1 MESTG
6 CMKIK
11 AISSLDKMDPSTRVI
26 DFCHSELGTSFN
38 CEGTVFEDNYGPSNL
53 LSLEE
58 ASKTKGLRVET
69 YVRPPVKITL
79 TFKKPIHLSHVEF
92 TSPSSQFIEIY
103 GSGSSSNPSLV
114 GKVSHQPGQESK
126 NTVLKNYYFPG
137 NRASADQRSGEFRLF
152 TPSENRNLLKG
163 LTSLTIRIVR
173 VKGPSVIS
181 LQLLRVF
188 GTSDHKDWRI
198 WADLR
203 AKKASQAEKESKS
216 GQPRFF
222 RPSDQAENEEA
233 GKILGPASSDSSVGQ
248 VRQSGTVG
256 TDESAHGRS
265 KTEHDSEIDRHFLDA
280 LTFELMRVPMVLPS
294 GQTVDRSTV
303 ERHNESELKQGR
315 LPNDPFTGR
324 TYQPQMGLQ
333 PKLDTALKARIDSFV
348 LERHGQN
355 LTQVLKRNRAI
366 ASPPTE
372 EPAKKSQRTE
382 PTTQTSGYFR
392 SAADE
397 SSDVLANLLKGRRLI
412 LGDQQ
417 KVCVFCSAHE
427 TSYKITACSHLLC
440 RDCALN
446 KVINVVNKCPKCAGT
461 FSKDKIVKHHR
472 NL

>member
-1 MESTG
+1 M
-6 CMKIK
+6 
-11 AISSLDKMDPSTRVI
+11 
-26 DFCHSELGTSFN
+26 
-38 CEGTVFEDNYGPSNL
+38 
-53 LSLEE
+53 
-58 ASKTKGLRVET
+58 
-69 YVRPPVKITL
+69 
-79 TFKKPIHLSHVEF
+79 
-92 TSPSSQFIEIY
+92 
-103 GSGSSSNPSLV
+103 

-233 GKILGPASSDSSVGQ
+233 GKILGPGSSESSVDQ

-294 GQTVDRSTV
+294 GQTVDRCD
-303 ERHNESELKQGR
+303 HYLN
-315 LPNDPFTGR
+315 F
-324 TYQPQMGLQ
+324 
-333 PKLDTALKARIDSFV
+333 
-348 LERHGQN
+348 
-355 LTQVLKRNRAI
+355 
-366 ASPPTE
+366 
-372 EPAKKSQRTE
+372 
-382 PTTQTSGYFR
+382 
-392 SAADE
+392 
-397 SSDVLANLLKGRRLI
+397 
-412 LGDQQ
+412 
-417 KVCVFCSAHE
+417 
-427 TSYKITACSHLLC
+427 KI
-440 RDCALN
+440 
-446 KVINVVNKCPKCAGT
+446 
-461 FSKDKIVKHHR
+461 F
-472 NL
+472 